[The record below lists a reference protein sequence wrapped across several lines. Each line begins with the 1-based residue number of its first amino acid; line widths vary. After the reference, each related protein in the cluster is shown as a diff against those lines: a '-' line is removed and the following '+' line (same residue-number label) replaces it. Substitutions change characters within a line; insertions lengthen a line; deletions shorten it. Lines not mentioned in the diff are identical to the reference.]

1 MQNPNQTIHHI
12 APAMVLGI
20 SVWDV
25 NLVKEANLYENG
37 ERYDWFYDQIR
48 DKTRLQEIFAKA
60 LDAHGENDTPMN
72 LFAQFIDLLDN
83 EFDDRAN

>member
-1 MQNPNQTIHHI
+1 MQNPNPTIHHI

-48 DKTRLQEIFAKA
+48 DKT
-60 LDAHGENDTPMN
+60 
-72 LFAQFIDLLDN
+72 
-83 EFDDRAN
+83 